1 MKKLAFFSALCFF
14 LSAVELAIPKP
25 VPFFRMGL
33 ANLPVMV
40 SFLCMSKK
48 ESAALICLKIFLQA
62 VVSGTLFSYVF
73 LFSLAGSLASGF
85 IMMAVFHL
93 LHGRNLV
100 SWIGISLAGGLAN
113 NVAQLGVAYVF
124 LFGRNIKFI
133 APILLVVSFFPSL
146 AMGLFTQTFV
156 KKSLWLKKMRDPSSM
171 LQQKDDELSSDF
183 SLQNASVKFGVL
195 KIFTTVMLVSALVIL
210 FFVDSIFAVY
220 GIFFIALILVLV
232 KKRKVKILPSAMIIL
247 SVTFFSL
254 LVPHGK
260 ILAEIWKLKIT
271 EGALMSGL
279 VRSGRLCGAFFLS
292 KLMVDK
298 NTRLPSKAGLFMNL
312 VFQYFERLSS
322 DKTKIQLKDMINGID
337 RKLLSVF

>member
-1 MKKLAFFSALCFF
+1 MKKLAFLSALCFF

-48 ESAALICLKIFLQA
+48 ESAALIFLKVFLQA

-85 IMMAVFHL
+85 VMMAIFYFL
-93 LHGRNLV
+93 YRRSLV

-113 NVAQLGVAYVF
+113 NVAQLGVAYAL
-124 LFGRNIKFI
+124 LFGSNIKFI
-133 APILLVVSFFPSL
+133 APILLAVSFSASL
-146 AMGLFTQTFV
+146 AMGIFV
-156 KKSLWLKKMRDPSSM
+156 QAFVQKSLWLKKMNDPSSF
-171 LQQKDDELSSDF
+171 LQQNDDVFSSDF
-183 SLQNASVKFGVL
+183 SSQNVSVKFGVL
-195 KIFTTVMLVSALVIL
+195 KIFSAVMLVSALAIL
-210 FFVDSIFAVY
+210 FFVDSVFAVY
-220 GIFFIALILVLV
+220 GIFFLAVILVLV
-232 KKRKVKILPSAMIIL
+232 KKGNVKIIPSVLIIV

-260 ILAEIWKLKIT
+260 ILAELWKLKIT

-279 VRSGRLCGAFFLS
+279 VRSGRLCGALFLS
-292 KLMVDK
+292 KLMVGK
-298 NTRLPSKAGLFMNL
+298 NTRLPSKAGRFMDL
-312 VFQYFERLSS
+312 VFHYFERLSS
-322 DKTKIQLKDMINGID
+322 DKTKIQFKDMVSGID